1 MTDSTIKWP
10 NQFSVSVSIA
20 LLAIFSICAF
30 MPSNYQ
36 PEYRK
41 SNKEDLQKPQTV
53 DLSVNMVPQ
62 HLVLPAPPATAF
74 HPISP
79 TEEPSRKEL
88 ELKPIKPSS
97 AFPKSP
103 NNKAM
108 MPLGYKT
115 LHVTKTKFEK
125 GSIAQK
131 RQPQTETK
139 TENAP
144 VSEGRVLLRM
154 LEHDK
159 GPQVSLAWPDERLKQ
174 ILIFNKLKR
183 CLDMRVA
190 LMTTDGKLFRLKE
203 NPGNQWRINL
213 DRFSGFVRH
222 PEGSTI
228 KREEQIIRRIR
239 SHHKI
244 SNPIQH
250 VRIFPRSVDSAL
262 LSRIKNLIGPGYM
275 KAKSVTARY
284 QFSSGVISVTEI
296 KADGREFP
304 GRFLLPKSGV
314 C

>member
-1 MTDSTIKWP
+1 M
-10 NQFSVSVSIA
+10 
-20 LLAIFSICAF
+20 
-30 MPSNYQ
+30 
-36 PEYRK
+36 
-41 SNKEDLQKPQTV
+41 
-53 DLSVNMVPQ
+53 
-62 HLVLPAPPATAF
+62 
-74 HPISP
+74 
-79 TEEPSRKEL
+79 
-88 ELKPIKPSS
+88 
-97 AFPKSP
+97 
-103 NNKAM
+103 
-108 MPLGYKT
+108 
-115 LHVTKTKFEK
+115 
-125 GSIAQK
+125 
-131 RQPQTETK
+131 
-139 TENAP
+139 
-144 VSEGRVLLRM
+144 RM

-159 GPQVSLAWPDERLKQ
+159 GPEVSLDWPDERSKQ

-183 CLDMRVA
+183 CFGMRVA

-203 NPGNQWRINL
+203 NAGNQWRINL

-296 KADGREFP
+296 KVDGREFP